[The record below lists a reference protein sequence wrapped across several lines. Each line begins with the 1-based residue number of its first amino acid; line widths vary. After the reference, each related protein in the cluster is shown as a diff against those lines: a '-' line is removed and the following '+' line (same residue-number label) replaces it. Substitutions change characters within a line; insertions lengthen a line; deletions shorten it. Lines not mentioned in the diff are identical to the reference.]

1 MKEREIKFIVDDLK
15 SAARTLKK
23 AGAVREWKGTEES
36 SYFDLPGRALRKR
49 GIVLR
54 LRRWKG
60 DSDTLTCKIGSGRN
74 AGKVSER
81 EELQT
86 TLGNQAAMRAILRAL
101 GYRESFRY
109 RKEREHWKLGKTA
122 IELDTLGKKKFV
134 EIEGTKRE
142 IERLSRLLG
151 LDWKRSTLESYVD
164 ILGK

>member
-1 MKEREIKFIVDDLK
+1 MKEIEVKFAVEDLK
-15 SAARTLKK
+15 PAARMLKK
-23 AGAVREWKGTEES
+23 LGAVRVWRGTEES
-36 SYFDLPGRALRKR
+36 SYFDLPGRALRNR

-60 DSDTLTCKIGSGRN
+60 DSDTLTCKIEPARN
-74 AGKVSER
+74 TEKISAR

-86 TLGNQAAMRAILRAL
+86 TLGDRTAMRAILETL

-109 RKEREHWKLGKTA
+109 RKNREHWKLGKTA

-142 IERLSRLLG
+142 IERLARLLK
-151 LDWKRSTLESYVD
+151 LDWERSTVRSYVD